1 MRGSVGTPVY
11 AGAKPVSAYPEKNI
25 CITGIG
31 QSRISRAAESS
42 ALSLTIDAAM
52 GAIKDAGLRREDIDG
67 MSTWPGG
74 LGDGTGF
81 SPIGIPALQDALRLK
96 LGWYASTRETS
107 GQFGAIFNAI
117 AAINAGLCRH
127 VLVFR
132 TMYQATARKQGL
144 VNASFQ
150 PGGRV
155 HDKMIWHA
163 PYHAYVAATQQ
174 ALYFARYVHES
185 GIREEQVAQI
195 AINGRR
201 NASLNPS
208 AVYRKTITLD
218 EYLASPIITSPLRIF
233 DCDVPIDG
241 STAIILSHRDDA
253 KGLPNPLTYFEAL
266 GTNMQYR
273 NSWSQLQELATQAQP
288 EVAAMMWNRTDLKPK
303 DVQVAELYD
312 GFSFH
317 TINWLENFGFCE
329 RYGAGDFIDGGQRI
343 SLEGELPI
351 NTNGGALSAGRMH
364 AYGQVHEAC
373 VQLWGRGGERQVKS
387 NPRVAALST
396 AGGPL
401 AGCFLLV
408 RE

>member
-1 MRGSVGTPVY
+1 MGH
-11 AGAKPVSAYPEKNI
+11 AHPEKD
-25 CITGIG
+25 CAITGIG
-31 QSRISRAAESS
+31 QSRISRGADKS
-42 ALSLTIDAAM
+42 ALGLTIDAAM
-52 GAIKDAGLRREDIDG
+52 QAIEDAGLRREDIDG

-81 SPIGIPALQDALRLK
+81 SPVGIPALQDALRLK
-96 LGWYASTRETS
+96 LGWYANTRETS
-107 GQFGAIFNAI
+107 GQFGALFLAI
-117 AAINAGLCRH
+117 MAIHSGLCRH

-132 TMYQATARKQGL
+132 TMYQATARKAGL

-155 HDKMIWHA
+155 HDKMVWHA

-185 GIREEQVAQI
+185 GIRPEQVAQI

-201 NASLNPS
+201 NAALNPA
-208 AVYRKTITLD
+208 AVYRKPLTLD
-218 EYLASPIITSPLRIF
+218 EYLAAPYISTPLRIF

-241 STAIILSHRDDA
+241 STAIIVSRRDAARD
-253 KGLPNPLTYFEAL
+253 LRNPVLHIEAM
-266 GTNMQYR
+266 GTSMQYR
-273 NSWSQLQELATQAQP
+273 NSWSQLRELATQAQP
-288 EVAAMMWNRTDLKPK
+288 KVAQMMWSRTDLKPA
-303 DVQVAELYD
+303 DVDVAELYD

-317 TINWLENFGFCE
+317 TINWLESFGFCKRFE
-329 RYGAGDFIDGGQRI
+329 AGAFIEGGHRI
-343 SLEGELPI
+343 ALDGELPI

-373 VQLWGRGGERQVKS
+373 VQLWGRGGERQVKGD
-387 NPRVAALST
+387 PAVAALST

-408 RE
+408 RG